1 LDIKE
6 LEVFSLEDNGD
17 DWYVDSTTNK
27 HVAGNLGLFLDV
39 KEIRSSKVR
48 PTRRSSHP
56 IKGKGVYSFFIP

>member
-17 DWYVDSTTNK
+17 DWYVDSMTSK
-27 HVAGNLGLFLDV
+27 YVVGNLELFLDI

-48 PTRRSSHP
+48 PIRRRSHS
-56 IKGKGVYSFFIP
+56 IKGKGVYSFLIP